1 MMNRVDQRDERAEGG
16 REKEREW
23 TSESEI
29 DREESSLLGSSRKAR
44 RFLSLD
50 IISRV
55 VCVCVCVCVMCMCS
69 ALFIPSFMHAPR
81 ERESPGPGLSLPSL
95 PTGLSGVGSR
105 RAPPPTAVS

>member
-55 VCVCVCVCVMCMCS
+55 VCVCVCVCVSCACAQLCSFLLSCM
-69 ALFIPSFMHAPR
+69 HHER
-81 ERESPGPGLSLPSL
+81 ERVQVL
-95 PTGLSGVGSR
+95 V
-105 RAPPPTAVS
+105 